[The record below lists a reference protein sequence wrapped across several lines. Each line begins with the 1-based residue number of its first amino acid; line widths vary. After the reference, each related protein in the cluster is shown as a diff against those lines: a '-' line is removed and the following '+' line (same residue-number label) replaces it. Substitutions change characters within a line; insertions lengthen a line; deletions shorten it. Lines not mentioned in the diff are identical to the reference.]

1 MEKINYRKV
10 KGRPVYRT
18 ASRLLDLGLSSLGL
32 ALFSPPAFI
41 LSGKDQIR
49 RRRAGFLF
57 ADPPGPR
64 RTDF

>member
-32 ALFSPPAFI
+32 ALFSPLLLYLAVKI
-41 LSGKDQIR
+41 KLEDG
-49 RRRAGFLF
+49 
-57 ADPPGPR
+57 GPV
-64 RTDF
+64 F